1 MMKIVF
7 VAITVSLVGMSLT
20 YATQA
25 APTQSNSCLRLK
37 NQLLKSIVKQALIQQ
52 EDSASNKD
60 KEMAET
66 LTFCKLAFQLLKF
79 LGEESLNL
87 GNDITSEDD
96 YCRDIEAPSEPPPVN
111 NLASVYQMLFD
122 ILKGSGIDSMLE
134 QYINCMLSRIG

>member
-1 MMKIVF
+1 MKIIF

-20 YATQA
+20 CATQA
-25 APTQSNSCLRLK
+25 APTQSNSCLGLK

-66 LTFCKLAFQLLKF
+66 FCKLAFQLLKF

-87 GNDITSEDD
+87 GNDIIISEDD

-111 NLASVYQMLFD
+111 NLASVYQMLFN
-122 ILKGSGIDSMLE
+122 ILKGSGVDSMFE

>member
-1 MMKIVF
+1 MMKIIF
-7 VAITVSLVGMSLT
+7 VAITVSLIGMSLT

-25 APTQSNSCLRLK
+25 APMQSKSCLGLK
-37 NQLLKSIVKQALIQQ
+37 NQLLKSIVNQALIQQ

-66 LTFCKLAFQLLKF
+66 FCKLAFQPVLKF

-87 GNDITSEDD
+87 GNNIISEDD

-111 NLASVYQMLFD
+111 NLRAVASIVCSSNTLTV
-122 ILKGSGIDSMLE
+122 
-134 QYINCMLSRIG
+134 C